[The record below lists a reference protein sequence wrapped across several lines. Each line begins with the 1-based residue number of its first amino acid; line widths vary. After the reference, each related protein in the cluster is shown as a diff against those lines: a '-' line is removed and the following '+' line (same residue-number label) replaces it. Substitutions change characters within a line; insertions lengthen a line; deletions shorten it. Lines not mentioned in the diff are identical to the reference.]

1 MNRTVIIL
9 LKSLPIG
16 EACNIA
22 AILSGQLAQM
32 HVGMYSTVAV
42 NDKQGFRHAG
52 IENNI
57 VILKAK
63 SSQQL
68 INFGEELLQNN
79 PKMTPIFFTC
89 AGQKLSNS
97 SNEYKNTISI
107 SQLSECD
114 PVGVAIH
121 GIDMDVRTITKRF
134 SLMT

>member
-9 LKSLPIG
+9 LKSLPTG

-22 AILSGQLAQM
+22 AILSGQIAQM
-32 HVGMYSTVAV
+32 HVDMYSAVAV

-57 VILKAK
+57 VILKAR

-68 INFGEELLQNN
+68 INFGEELLSSNQ
-79 PKMTPIFFTC
+79 KITPIFFTGI
-89 AGQKLSNS
+89 GQKLSNS
-97 SNEYKNTISI
+97 SSEYKNIIST
-107 SQLSECD
+107 SQLSECS
-114 PVGVAIH
+114 PVGVAIY
-121 GIDMDVRTITKRF
+121 GNDMDVRVITKRF